1 MSDFLGGSFRGGG
14 GACSVLCGICMTSDC
29 FTTVCLYK
37 LPSGD
42 SGEESVRL
50 LLDERGVAP
59 STVSRVP
66 LALVRRR
73 RELVVAV
80 FAGVRPGVSVARGA
94 EAARRRRAEAGP
106 ALPPITPFRP

>member
-1 MSDFLGGSFRGGG
+1 
-14 GACSVLCGICMTSDC
+14 MTSDC

-94 EAARRRRAEAGP
+94 EAGP

>member
-1 MSDFLGGSFRGGG
+1 MNPCD
-14 GACSVLCGICMTSDC
+14 ICMPSDC
-29 FTTVCLYK
+29 FTTVDGVSHK

-42 SGEESVRL
+42 SGDETVRL

-59 STVSRVP
+59 STVSRVT